1 MDYCL
6 ERLGAQTETCDPSM
20 MLISIDL
27 LRNYYL
33 YSQNNNKK
41 VGYLSGLVFGMIR
54 GINSDMW
61 PFHDVNLKWPT

>member
-6 ERLGAQTETCDPSM
+6 ERLGAHTETRDPSM

-41 VGYLSGLVFGMIR
+41 VGYLNGLVFGKIR
-54 GINSDMW
+54 GIHSDM
-61 PFHDVNLKWPT
+61 